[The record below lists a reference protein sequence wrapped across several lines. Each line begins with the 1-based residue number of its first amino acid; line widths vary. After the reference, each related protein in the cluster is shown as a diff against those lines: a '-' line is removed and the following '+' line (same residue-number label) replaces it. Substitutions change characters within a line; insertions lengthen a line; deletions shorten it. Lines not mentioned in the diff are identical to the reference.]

1 MKASARAA
9 LLCFALTCVAHSA
22 LAQSI
27 PGWDCVQFAL
37 ERVDADRVRLTREV
51 ECNGTGP
58 NAGHQI
64 FADDL
69 VGNIRTGEFEA
80 SGNVLLV
87 SPTARLSAERVVY
100 NTRTQLGTFHTAS
113 GFASLGD
120 RGQKDRSM
128 FGTLE
133 PDLYFWGRTIEKI
146 GPDKYRIT
154 DGSFTTCVQ
163 PTPRWDIGT
172 GNATINLEDYAVLR
186 NAVVRV
192 KDVPV
197 FYLPVIYYPI
207 QSDDRATGFLLPSY
221 GSSTFRGQSLSNA
234 FFWAINRSQDL
245 TLMHDWFT
253 NTGQGTGTEYRYVLG
268 PGSEGNLRAYW
279 LNQKQTVIEDSN
291 TVVPAERSYEVRGTL
306 AQMLPA
312 GFRARGHVD
321 YFSSL
326 VSQQLYNTD
335 IYYASR
341 RQRTFGGSVTGN
353 WGGVTLTGNFLRA
366 ELFGPQTGEASS
378 TINGYAPSITAN
390 LSSRRLGSLPVYASV
405 ASDFGKHLYIVRS
418 GENERDFSVGR
429 VDVQPN
435 VRAALTSWPF
445 LNVNASLGFRNT
457 YFTQSLDDRGVQVPV
472 GLTRRYFD
480 MRADVI
486 GPTFSRVFTPNNAF
500 ADRLKHVIEPT
511 VSVQRV
517 TNIENQDRF
526 VQIGG
531 SYDFVVGG
539 VTRVSYGLNNR
550 VLVRKASKDQAAP
563 AASAPRELLTMSLT
577 QSYYTDANAR
587 RFDSAYQTNQLAGTQ
602 PSHFSPVALLA
613 RTSPT
618 ALTSATVRME
628 FDQED
633 GALRTFQTSGSSTY
647 RAAQVNIGWS
657 RVNYK
662 NQASQSALNASSTFN
677 FAQGRTGGNY
687 AVDWDISR
695 GYIIQQRWVGFYN
708 AQCCGLA
715 VEYQQFKFP
724 TSVVAGIPQ
733 DRRFN
738 LSFTLAGIGSFS
750 NFFGAFGGGR
760 F

>member
-1 MKASARAA
+1 MTATARAG
-9 LLCFALTCVAHSA
+9 LLCFALVSFAQSA

-27 PGWDCVQFAL
+27 PGWDCVQLTL
-37 ERVDADRVRLTREV
+37 ERVDAERVRLMREV
-51 ECNGTGP
+51 ECNGTGA

-69 VGNIRTGEFEA
+69 VGNVRTGEFEA

-186 NAVVRV
+186 NAVIRV

-245 TLMHDWFT
+245 TLMHDWYT
-253 NTGQGTGTEYRYVLG
+253 NTGQGTGTEYRYVLA

-279 LNQKQTVIEDSN
+279 LAQKETVIEDSN

-306 AQMLPA
+306 AQMLPG
-312 GFRARGHVD
+312 GFRARGNVD

-341 RQRTFGGSVTGN
+341 RQRTFGGSLTGN
-353 WGGVTLTGNFLRA
+353 WGGVSLTANYLRA
-366 ELFGPQTGEASS
+366 ELFQSQTVS
-378 TINGYAPSITAN
+378 TVNGYAPALTAN
-390 LSSRRLGSLPVYASV
+390 LSSKRLGSMPVYVSANT
-405 ASDFGKHLYIVRS
+405 DFGKHLYIVRDGS
-418 GENERDFSVGR
+418 SELDFSVGR
-429 VDVQPN
+429 VDLQPN

-445 LNVNASLGFRNT
+445 LNINASFGVRHT
-457 YFTQSLDDRGVQVPV
+457 YYSQSLDDRGVQVPV
-472 GLTRRYFD
+472 GLTRRYYD
-480 MRADVI
+480 MRADII
-486 GPTFSRVFTPNNAF
+486 GPTFSRVFTPNNAI

-511 VSVQRV
+511 LSVQRI
-517 TNIENQDRF
+517 TDFENQNR
-526 VQIGG
+526 VVRVGG

-539 VTRVSYGLNNR
+539 VTRVNYGLNNR
-550 VLVRKASKDQAAP
+550 VLVRKAAKDPAAAS
-563 AASAPRELLTMSLT
+563 AASAPRELLTVNIS

-587 RFDSAYQTNQLAGTQ
+587 QFDVNYQSHQSSGTR
-602 PSHFSPVALLA
+602 PSHFSPVVVTA
-613 RTSPT
+613 RSSPS
-618 ALTSATVRME
+618 AFTSATVRME
-628 FDQED
+628 FDQRD
-633 GALRTFQTSGSSTY
+633 GALRTFHASGSSNY
-647 RAAQVNIGWS
+647 RAAQVNAGFS
-657 RVNYK
+657 RANYE
-662 NQASQSALNASSTFN
+662 NQASQTALNASSTLN
-677 FAQGRTGGNY
+677 FAQGRSGGTY
-687 AVDWDISR
+687 AVDWDIAR
-695 GYIIQQRWVGFYN
+695 GYIIQQRWIGFYN
-708 AQCCGLA
+708 AQCCGLS

-724 TSVVAGIPQ
+724 TSVIAGVPQ

>member
-1 MKASARAA
+1 M
-9 LLCFALTCVAHSA
+9 
-22 LAQSI
+22 
-27 PGWDCVQFAL
+27 
-37 ERVDADRVRLTREV
+37 
-51 ECNGTGP
+51 
-58 NAGHQI
+58 
-64 FADDL
+64 
-69 VGNIRTGEFEA
+69 
-80 SGNVLLV
+80 
-87 SPTARLSAERVVY
+87 
-100 NTRTQLGTFHTAS
+100 
-113 GFASLGD
+113 
-120 RGQKDRSM
+120 
-128 FGTLE
+128 
-133 PDLYFWGRTIEKI
+133 
-146 GPDKYRIT
+146 
-154 DGSFTTCVQ
+154 
-163 PTPRWDIGT
+163 
-172 GNATINLEDYAVLR
+172 LR
-186 NAVVRV
+186 NAVIRV
-192 KDVPV
+192 KDVPI

-245 TLMHDWFT
+245 TLMHDWYT
-253 NTGQGTGTEYRYVLG
+253 NTGQGTGSEYRYVLA

-279 LNQKQTVIEDSN
+279 LNQKASVIEESN
-291 TVVPAERSYEVRGTL
+291 TAIPAERSYEVRGTL
-306 AQMLPA
+306 AQMLPG

-353 WGGVTLTGNFLRA
+353 WGGVTLTGNYLRA
-366 ELFGPQTGEASS
+366 ELFQSETSS
-378 TINGYAPSITAN
+378 TINGYAPQITAN
-390 LSSRRLGSLPVYASV
+390 LSSKRLGSWPVYASV
-405 ASDFGKHLYIVRS
+405 ASDVGKHLYIARD
-418 GENERDFSVGR
+418 GTGERDFSVGR
-429 VDVQPN
+429 VDLQPN

-445 LNVNASLGFRNT
+445 LNINASLGFRNT
-457 YFTQSLDDRGVQVPV
+457 YFTQSLDDRGLQVPV

-511 VSVQRV
+511 FSVQRV

-539 VTRVSYGLNNR
+539 VTRLSYGLNNR
-550 VLVRKASKDQAAP
+550 LLVRKASKDP
-563 AASAPRELLTMSLT
+563 AAAASASSAPRELLTVGIT
-577 QSYYTDANAR
+577 QSYYTDARAR
-587 RFDSAYQTNQLAGTQ
+587 RFDGAYQSNQLAGTE
-602 PSHFSPVALLA
+602 PSHFSPVALTA

-618 ALTSATVRME
+618 AFTSATVRME

-633 GALRTFQTSGSSTY
+633 GALRTIQASGSSNY
-647 RAAQVNIGWS
+647 RAAQMNFGWS
-657 RVNYK
+657 RVNY
-662 NQASQSALNASSTFN
+662 ASQGSQSQATQSAFNASSTFN
-677 FAQGRTGGNY
+677 FAQGRYGGTY
-687 AVDWDISR
+687 ALDWDITR

-708 AQCCGLA
+708 AQCCGIA

-724 TSVVAGIPQ
+724 TSIIAGIPQ